1 MNKFDLGTVLKTG
14 WELFL
19 KDPALLILATILAF
33 VLSLTIVLAPLA
45 MAGMTL
51 LVLKL
56 ARGERPQI
64 GEFFEPFADFVRYF
78 LGGLVVLAGGLV
90 SWLAWW
96 ASPGLGFVAAV
107 VLTSL
112 LLFLFPLMIDRRQ
125 QPLEAFQECV
135 AYWKTEWA
143 MTGLLAL
150 VIAVLDFLG
159 SLPFGLGLL
168 LTWPLTVGFVVAAYE
183 QAYGSGE
190 AAEVVSPPEE

>member
-1 MNKFDLGTVLKTG
+1 MNKFDLGTVLKSG

-107 VLTSL
+107 T
-112 LLFLFPLMIDRRQ
+112 
-125 QPLEAFQECV
+125 
-135 AYWKTEWA
+135 
-143 MTGLLAL
+143 
-150 VIAVLDFLG
+150 
-159 SLPFGLGLL
+159 
-168 LTWPLTVGFVVAAYE
+168 
-183 QAYGSGE
+183 
-190 AAEVVSPPEE
+190 EVVDYDSMKSAILDTVPPGTEELNLKAYNSGYDEGVKSLEHWRKQATG

>member
-1 MNKFDLGTVLKTG
+1 MNKFDLGAVLKTG
-14 WELFL
+14 WDLFL
-19 KDPALLILATILAF
+19 KDPALLILAAILTF
-33 VLSLTIVLAPLA
+33 VLSLTIVLSPIAL
-45 MAGMTL
+45 AGMTL
-51 LVLKL
+51 LVMKL

-64 GEFFEPFADFVRYF
+64 GAFFEPFAEFVRYF
-78 LGGLVVLAGGLV
+78 LGGLVVLAAGLV
-90 SWLAWW
+90 VWLANW
-96 ASPGLGFVAAV
+96 ASMGLGFVAAI

-135 AYWKTEWA
+135 AYWKEEWA

-150 VIAVLDFLG
+150 IIVVLDFLG

-183 QAYGSGE
+183 QAYGAGD
-190 AAEVVSPPEE
+190 AAEVVSPPEA